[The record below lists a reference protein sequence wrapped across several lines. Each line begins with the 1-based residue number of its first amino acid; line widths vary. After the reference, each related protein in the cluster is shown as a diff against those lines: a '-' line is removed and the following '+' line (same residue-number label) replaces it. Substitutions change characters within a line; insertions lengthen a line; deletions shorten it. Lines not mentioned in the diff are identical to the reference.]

1 MAKLR
6 RAARGGE
13 AAAGEL
19 RGSGGES
26 REAVRVT
33 REKNMF
39 GTALDMATAYRP
51 TLRNLPPQNCDALLT
66 HDAAGKGRKHY

>member
-19 RGSGGES
+19 R
-26 REAVRVT
+26 
-33 REKNMF
+33 EKRRRRAERLCVWDRGRRTF
-39 GTALDMATAYRP
+39 GTALDMATAY
-51 TLRNLPPQNCDALLT
+51 TANAS
-66 HDAAGKGRKHY
+66 DAAGKGRKHY

>member
-6 RAARGGE
+6 RAGAGRQPLGSCGE
-13 AAAGEL
+13 AAAK
-19 RGSGGES
+19 S

-51 TLRNLPPQNCDALLT
+51 TLEDLPPQNCDALLT